1 MSLRPTADHE
11 NNAGYDR
18 RLPLWCLF
26 PGERAA
32 HGRITQSLVSS
43 AEMDR
48 SPWLIDQREDSSGPA
63 SIEVRLL
70 GAILVAVVGWIVYDV
85 IFRH

>member
-1 MSLRPTADHE
+1 MLGTIVACLFGACFLANGLLMAVSPRAWF
-11 NNAGYDR
+11 
-18 RLPLWCLF
+18 RLPKWI
-26 PGERAA
+26 GV
-32 HGRITQSLVSS
+32 HGSLNK
-43 AEMDR
+43 EKY
-48 SPWLIDQREDSSGPA
+48 SSGPA